1 MKAGLAA
8 LALLMLM
15 TSDMYACTGIWLV
28 SRDGSRVVAR
38 TMDHDGAAV
47 LWGYVIS
54 PRGHDFC
61 SRTPDGENGLRYN
74 AVYGFV
80 GIYADDEAFVVE
92 GMNEA
97 GLSAGLFRC
106 AEHYDFDEYES
117 SGSRRTLCS
126 AQLVSWLLSQFSTI
140 DQIKDALEH
149 VDIVTLDDED
159 AVCWR
164 IAEPNGKMSILEIID
179 GRPSFHDSWI
189 SLCDVYEDP
198 EAARADFIR
207 TSAEMRPTGT
217 DSVMQA
223 FHILNNFEILDKT
236 RFVSATDQTA
246 MKLYYRTAWNSN
258 IRCLDLMD
266 IDFRKVRYQSRPLDL
281 VRQQPVEMLKVR

>member
-1 MKAGLAA
+1 M
-8 LALLMLM
+8 ALLILM

-38 TMDHDGAAV
+38 TMDHDGSAV

-117 SGSRRTLCS
+117 SGSRRKVCAIRSGRPL
-126 AQLVSWLLSQFSTI
+126 STI
-140 DQIKDALEH
+140 SVRSSPVITCRQLLAAISC
-149 VDIVTLDDED
+149 
-159 AVCWR
+159 AV
-164 IAEPNGKMSILEIID
+164 
-179 GRPSFHDSWI
+179 
-189 SLCDVYEDP
+189 
-198 EAARADFIR
+198 
-207 TSAEMRPTGT
+207 
-217 DSVMQA
+217 
-223 FHILNNFEILDKT
+223 LN
-236 RFVSATDQTA
+236 
-246 MKLYYRTAWNSN
+246 
-258 IRCLDLMD
+258 
-266 IDFRKVRYQSRPLDL
+266 FRSPRS
-281 VRQQPVEMLKVR
+281 PV